1 MFIRCHAVGNTQ
13 AWNRQVVGA
22 TGPVHVLV
30 GSRVSVDDG
39 YSVEFGVRV
48 GVHQDCP

>member
-1 MFIRCHAVGNTQ
+1 MFIRWHVVDNRQ

-30 GSRVSVDDG
+30 GSRERVDDG

-48 GVHQDCP
+48 GVHQDCS